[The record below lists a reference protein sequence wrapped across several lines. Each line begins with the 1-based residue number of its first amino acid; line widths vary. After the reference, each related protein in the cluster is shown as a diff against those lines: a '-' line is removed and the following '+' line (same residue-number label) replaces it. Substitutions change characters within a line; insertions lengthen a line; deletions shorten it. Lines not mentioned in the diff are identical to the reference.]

1 MSTISRIKCT
11 NCEAECME
19 QEAICWQCGKRL
31 RELPVRVNPEAADT
45 KPAATEDKKPERK
58 QFWQRSK
65 PPQRRSAPPEAPIT
79 FTGMFAEQEEVPEVP
94 VPDTPQTQTRAEPK
108 TRIVTTLTG
117 EEVEVPDDS
126 PVSVLSGETTSAA
139 ATIGQSEVAAE
150 PETPVFVLTFC
161 KVCGYQNPEG
171 VKECVKCKSML
182 EVVHEPLGDVAPLPR
197 AWGFDALGVLWI
209 VLGIGAIFSGWF
221 LLKADPSHP
230 GQSWA
235 DYFWTGVVACAPG
248 ILIFMRHVF
257 CKVLF
262 WVMTLGSILV
272 WAVIGTV
279 WILGRLYVSDNG
291 QVGLT
296 WLFILSLLSAIS
308 YYTVRVN
315 DAFDFTL

>member
-1 MSTISRIKCT
+1 
-11 NCEAECME
+11 ME

-31 RELPVRVNPEAADT
+31 RELPVRVNPEASDST
-45 KPAATEDKKPERK
+45 PSATDEKKSERK

-65 PPQRRSAPPEAPIT
+65 PPLRPTAPHEAPIT
-79 FTGMFAEQEEVPEVP
+79 FTGMFADQEDGPEVAELDP
-94 VPDTPQTQTRAEPK
+94 PEQKTRPEPK
-108 TRIVTTLTG
+108 TRTVTTLTG
-117 EEVEVPDDS
+117 EEVEVPADA
-126 PVSVLSGETTSAA
+126 PVALPPGESAPVA
-139 ATIGQSEVAAE
+139 ATIGAAEVTAE
-150 PETPVFVLTFC
+150 PEAPVFVLTFC

-182 EVVHEPLGDVAPLPR
+182 EVVHEPLGDVVPLPR

-257 CKVLF
+257 CKILF

-279 WILGRLYVSDNG
+279 WVLGHLYVTDNG

-296 WLFILSLLSAIS
+296 WLFILSVLSAIS

-315 DAFDFTL
+315 DAFDYSL